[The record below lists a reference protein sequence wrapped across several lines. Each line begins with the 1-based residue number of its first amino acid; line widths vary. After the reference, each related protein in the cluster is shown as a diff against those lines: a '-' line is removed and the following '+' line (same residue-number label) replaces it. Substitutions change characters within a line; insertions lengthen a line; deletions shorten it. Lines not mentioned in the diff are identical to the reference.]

1 MEVEE
6 LTCPPTAAINELLT
20 LTIILLIISH
30 FPPFFHYKTPHRYFG
45 IAPPT
50 LLLDTRRLM
59 TIVDVGFSLL
69 DCLVIVILA
78 FI

>member
-20 LTIILLIISH
+20 LTIILLNFSH
-30 FPPFFHYKTPHRYFG
+30 FPPFFHHKSPHRYFG